1 MVAELMPTVYI
12 DGIEYQAEPGRNM
25 LQVILDHKLDLPY
38 FCWHPAMGSVGACRL
53 CAVKIFRDENDTVG
67 RIGMACMT
75 PAVEG
80 TRVSIS
86 DPGAVDLRRQ
96 VIEWLM
102 INHPHDCPVCD
113 EGGECHLQDMTTMC
127 GHVYRRYRGRKRT
140 HNNQNLGPFVNHE
153 MNRCIQCYR
162 CIRFYKDYAG
172 GRDLN
177 VFAWKNHVYF
187 GRAEDGSLESEFA
200 GNLVEVCPTGV
211 FTDKTLKRHYT
222 RKWDL
227 ATAPSVC
234 VHCGLGCN
242 TTPGARYG
250 MLRRIRSKY
259 HSEINGYFIC
269 DRGRFGYEFVND
281 QRRERVCRI
290 RTADGLTQVS
300 WDEALMSVS
309 EILQGSGKVIG
320 IGSPRASLESNY
332 ALKKLVGDGM
342 FSTGLSAYEHE
353 TMQSVLEILADASIR
368 TPSLTE
374 VQTADVIVLLGADP
388 TNEAPMLDLA
398 IRQAMCGAAMD
409 ISRKLKI
416 PDWDANAVNNVIQ
429 GARGKLHVM
438 APWGIKLE
446 EIAEGVR
453 HISYQETA
461 QIGADVCRII
471 RSGITDDGSP
481 ASHIAADLLAAKN
494 PLMITSISA
503 GVEVV
508 ESAVEIVR
516 ALSSAG
522 KTAMLSIIV
531 PEVNTVGV
539 SMLGGVSVESIME
552 RLSSG
557 EADTLIVLENDL
569 SRRVNPVALDDALDK
584 AKNVIVM
591 DCIETSM
598 TARADVIL
606 PTPAY
611 AEYTGTMVNNE
622 TRAQRFFQVFA
633 PKGEARTAWQIA
645 SSLGAAPG
653 WVTHEDALRS
663 LADEL
668 PLFAPAFE
676 AAPDSSWHTSS
687 GLKVA
692 RETHRSTGRTS
703 MYANTTVFE
712 PQSPDDAESPFT
724 FSMEGSQNP
733 PPGPL
738 VQRFWY
744 PGWNSD
750 NSVTKFQDE
759 VNGTLAGGESGR
771 RLIAGGESLA
781 TIEVAVRQEPH
792 PPSLMTSWLVP
803 RPYIFGSDEF
813 SRFSPG
819 IVEMT
824 PKADMRM
831 HPNMAA
837 NMGVVDGQMLGFV
850 VDGITRRL
858 PVRLDVSSAE
868 DAANV
873 PMNFDETIG
882 ITAPAELIIEVDS

>member
-1 MVAELMPTVYI
+1 MPTVYI
-12 DGIEYQAEPGRNM
+12 DGIEYQAEPRRNM

-53 CAVKIFRDENDTVG
+53 CAVKIFKDESDTVG

-75 PAVEG
+75 PAVDG
-80 TRVSIS
+80 ARVSIA
-86 DPGAVDLRRQ
+86 DPEAAGFRKQ

-102 INHPHDCPVCD
+102 INHPHDCPICD

-162 CIRFYKDYAG
+162 CTRFYRDYAG

-187 GRAEDGSLESEFA
+187 GRAEDGALESEFA

-227 ATAPSVC
+227 MTAPSIC
-234 VHCGLGCN
+234 VHCSLGCN
-242 TTPGARYG
+242 TIPGARYG

-269 DRGRFGYEFVND
+269 DRGRFGYEFMND
-281 QRRERVCRI
+281 QKRERFCRI
-290 RTADGLTQVS
+290 KTTDGLTPVS
-300 WDEALMSVS
+300 WDEALNSVS
-309 EILQGSGKVIG
+309 GMLQGTSKVVV

-332 ALKKLVGDGM
+332 ALKKLVGDDM

-353 TMQSVLEILADASIR
+353 TMQSVLGILADSAIR
-368 TPSLTE
+368 IPSLAE

-398 IRQAMCGAAMD
+398 IRQAMRGAVID

-416 PDWDANAVNNVIQ
+416 PDWDANAVNNAIQ
-429 GARGKLHVM
+429 GAKGKLHVM
-438 APWGIKLE
+438 VPWGIKLE
-446 EIAEGVR
+446 EIAESAQHV
-453 HISYQETA
+453 SYQDTI
-461 QIGADVCRII
+461 QIGADMCGMI

-481 ASHIAADLLAAKN
+481 ASHIATDLLAAKN
-494 PLMITSISA
+494 PLVITSISA

-508 ESAVEIVR
+508 ESAAEIVR

-522 KTAMLSIIV
+522 KTAMLLIIV
-531 PEVNTVGV
+531 PEVNMVGV
-539 SMLGGVSVESIME
+539 SMLGGVSVDSILDQ
-552 RLSSG
+552 LSSSK
-557 EADTLIVLENDL
+557 ADTLIVLENDL
-569 SRRVNPVALDDALDK
+569 SRRVNPNELDIALDK
-584 AKNVIVM
+584 AKNVILM

-598 TARADVIL
+598 TARADVFF

-611 AEYTGTMVNNE
+611 VESTGTMVNNE
-622 TRAQRFFQVFA
+622 TRAQRFFQVFV
-633 PKGEARTAWQIA
+633 PKGEARTAWRIA
-645 SSLGAAPG
+645 SSLGALPG
-653 WVTHEDALRS
+653 WVTHEDVLRS
-663 LADEL
+663 LADDL
-668 PLFAPAFE
+668 PVFAPTLE
-676 AAPDSSWHTSS
+676 VVPDSSWRTSS
-687 GLKVA
+687 GLKIA

-712 PQSPDDAESPFT
+712 PQSPDDAETPFT

-738 VQRFWY
+738 VQRFWS

-759 VNGTLAGGESGR
+759 VNGPLTGGESGR
-771 RLIAGGESLA
+771 RLIATGEPLA
-781 TIEVAVRQEPH
+781 VGEGAVRQEPH
-792 PPSLMTSWLVP
+792 PPHSETSWLIP
-803 RPYIFGSDEF
+803 RPYIFGSDEL

-824 PKADMRM
+824 PKAEMKM
-831 HPNMAA
+831 HLNMAVKL
-837 NMGVVDGQMLGFV
+837 GIIDGQMVGFI
-850 VDGITRRL
+850 VDGVTRRL
-858 PVRLDVSSAE
+858 PVRLDESSAE
-868 DAANV
+868 DTANI
-873 PMNFDETIG
+873 PMNFNETLG
-882 ITAPAELIIEVDS
+882 ITAPVELIIEVES

>member
-1 MVAELMPTVYI
+1 
-12 DGIEYQAEPGRNM
+12 
-25 LQVILDHKLDLPY
+25 K
-38 FCWHPAMGSVGACRL
+38 
-53 CAVKIFRDENDTVG
+53 DENDAVG

-75 PAVEG
+75 PAVDG
-80 TRVSIS
+80 ARVSIV
-86 DPGAVDLRRQ
+86 DPEAADFRRQ

-162 CIRFYKDYAG
+162 CTRFYRDYAG

-187 GRAEDGSLESEFA
+187 GRAEDGAMESEFA

-227 ATAPSVC
+227 MTAPSIC

-250 MLRRIRSKY
+250 MLRRIHSKY

-281 QRRERVCRI
+281 RRRERVCRI
-290 RTADGLTQVS
+290 RTADGHVQVS
-300 WDEALMSVS
+300 WDEALKSVS
-309 EILQGSGKVIG
+309 VMLQGAGKVIG

-353 TMQSVLEILADASIR
+353 TMQHVLEILADVSIR
-368 TPSLTE
+368 TPSLAE

-388 TNEAPMLDLA
+388 TNEAPMLDMA
-398 IRQAMCGAAMD
+398 IRQAMRNAVMD

-416 PDWDANAVNNVIQ
+416 PDWDANAVNNAIQ
-429 GARGKLHVM
+429 GAKGKLYVM
-438 APWGIKLE
+438 VPWGIKLE
-446 EIAEGVR
+446 EIAEVVQ

-461 QIGADVCRII
+461 EIAAEVCRMI
-471 RSGITDDGSP
+471 RSGVTDDGSP
-481 ASHIAADLLAAKN
+481 ASRIVADLLAAKN
-494 PLMITSISA
+494 PLVVSSISA

-508 ESAVEIVR
+508 ESAAEIVR

-522 KTAMLSIIV
+522 KTEMLSIIV

-539 SMLGGVSVESIME
+539 SMLSGVSVDSILE
-552 RLSSG
+552 RLSSD

-569 SRRVNPVALDDALDK
+569 SRRVNSAILDVALDK
-584 AKNVIVM
+584 ARNVIVM

-598 TARADVIL
+598 TTRADVIL
-606 PTPAY
+606 PTPTY

-622 TRAQRFFQVFA
+622 TRAQRFFQVFV

-653 WVTHEDALRS
+653 WATHEDVLQS

-668 PLFAPAFE
+668 PVFAPALE
-676 AAPDSSWHTSS
+676 AAPDSSWRTSS
-687 GLKVA
+687 GLKIA

-712 PQSPDDAESPFT
+712 PQSPDDAETPFT
-724 FSMEGSQNP
+724 FSMEGSQNT

-750 NSVTKFQDE
+750 NSVTRFQDE
-759 VNGTLAGGESGR
+759 VNGPLAGGESVR
-771 RLIAGGESLA
+771 RLIAAGETLVAGGG
-781 TIEVAVRQEPH
+781 AVRQEPH
-792 PPSLMTSWLVP
+792 PPHLAASWLIP
-803 RPYIFGSDEF
+803 RPYIFGSDEL

-837 NMGVVDGQMLGFV
+837 NMGIVDGQMMGFV
-850 VDGITRRL
+850 VDGVTRCL
-858 PVRLDVSSAE
+858 PVRLDVSTAE

-873 PMNFDETIG
+873 PMNFDETLG
-882 ITAPAELIIEVDS
+882 ITAPAELIIEVES